1 MKLAYF
7 SVPTALVLYL
17 NILNAVMCVWMLH
30 THCNNE
36 FSVNLFT
43 MNSQI
48 ELTSIAM
55 SKNDPKITKMD
66 KYDVEANID
75 EVDNSEDQSVF
86 KFGFTALS
94 NPKNVRLALEGI
106 ARIQGDAVERNEIL
120 EKDENDVP
128 KILTL
133 IYQELFPTFFLLSK
147 SLNVSCPPHTIGEM
161 GDSLDDESQVIEES
175 QDTKINEDIS
185 KTIDKSAQE
194 SSDVDEQLSEPTEN
208 PDIIQ
213 PTV

>member
-175 QDTKINEDIS
+175 HDAKVDENIS

-194 SSDVDEQLSEPTEN
+194 SSDVDDQLSEPAEN
-208 PDIIQ
+208 PDIVQ